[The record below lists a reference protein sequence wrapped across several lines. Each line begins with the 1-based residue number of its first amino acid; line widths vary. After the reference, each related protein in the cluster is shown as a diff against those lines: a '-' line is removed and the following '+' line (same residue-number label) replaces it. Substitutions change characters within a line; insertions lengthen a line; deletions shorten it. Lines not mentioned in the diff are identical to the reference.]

1 MKPDECAGALVL
13 RSMKETLSATD
24 ELLLDAHLGSC
35 ESCRLLRQ
43 VLQDFNEAAD
53 ADRHDGV
60 RIERLAAFAR
70 NGALGRRVDGEPS
83 RVTASGITRMG
94 LPRAKGLR
102 GALLAAAVFLL
113 VAGASAAIIADS
125 IGNPVA
131 VAEQPVVGTA
141 QARQVAMRSERV
153 AEDIAAAVG
162 AELSRVSDALAP
174 PHARLAPAVDAS
186 SECPAGGCFDA
197 ASVFRE
203 ANAARQEGRTSAAI
217 AGYRELQRRAPTS
230 PEAQFSHLSLGNLL
244 LARGEGTA
252 ALSQF
257 DAALRARAARN
268 VQAEALYGRGLALA
282 RLGRAKEE
290 RATWLRLVERFES
303 SPYAAHARRRL
314 GRTE

>member
-1 MKPDECAGALVL
+1 MKPDDCTGALVL

-43 VLQDFNEAAD
+43 VLLDFNEAAD
-53 ADRHDGV
+53 ADRHDGA

-70 NGALGRRVDGEPS
+70 NGALGRRLDDEPS
-83 RVTASGITRMG
+83 RFPVSPTTRTG

-102 GALLAAAVFLL
+102 GVLLAAAVFLL
-113 VAGASAAIIADS
+113 VAGASAAIIADAVGS
-125 IGNPVA
+125 PVA
-131 VAEQPVVGTA
+131 VAEHPVLGTEPT
-141 QARQVAMRSERV
+141 RHVAVRSRRV
-153 AEDIAAAVG
+153 AEDVAAAVG
-162 AELSRVSDALAP
+162 MEFGRVSDALAP
-174 PHARLAPAVDAS
+174 PLAPLAPAVDAS
-186 SECPAGGCFDA
+186 SECQAGGCFDA

-203 ANAARQEGRTSAAI
+203 ANEARQEGRTSAAI
-217 AGYRELQRRAPTS
+217 AGYRELQRRAPAS

-244 LARGEGTA
+244 LAQGEGTA

-282 RLGRAKEE
+282 RLGRTKEE
-290 RATWLRLVERFES
+290 RATWLGLVERFES